1 VPASTSNVD
10 TLETTKPEVIVD
22 VNPATSEIIG
32 HVPKSSVQEV
42 SQTIEN
48 AQRAFQEWR
57 NYPYPDRM
65 RIFARFADLIRKD
78 SENLAVLLTQEQ
90 GKTLN
95 EARKEI
101 NEGIRAIE
109 LFSGEIGR
117 MNGEKI
123 ESDRKGFIAY
133 TLRSPLGVTAIVTPW
148 NYPVSIP
155 LWKIAPCVM
164 SGNTVVFKPASFTP
178 ITGTKIVELLREA
191 GMPPYVVNC
200 VLGDGSSVGD
210 SLVRD
215 HRVKA
220 VSFTGSTE
228 VGTRINKLAS
238 EHQARVQA
246 EMGGKNSCVVLEDAD
261 LELLT
266 KDLVSAAFGV
276 AGQKCTA
283 TSLLIVTE
291 KIEAEVLRRVLK
303 LVENIKV
310 GNGMNEGVTMGPV
323 VSQDRLDS
331 ILHYIELGKK
341 EGAKLMAGGFRLKG
355 SEYDKGFFVAPT
367 VFKDVSMDMTIA
379 QEEIFG
385 PVLSIIPVST
395 FEEAIEVVNKS
406 KYGLSSS
413 IYTRDLTKALDFVQ
427 RVETGITHVNIPTN
441 HIEYQ
446 LPFGGIKDSGIG
458 PPEQGKSA
466 IEFFTASRTVYVRYS
481 W

>member
-1 VPASTSNVD
+1 MRSDAGNIE
-10 TLETTKPEVIVD
+10 TLAATKPVIVD
-22 VNPATSEIIG
+22 VNPATSEVLGRI
-32 HVPKSSVQEV
+32 PKSSVEEV
-42 SQTIEN
+42 GQVVEN

-57 NYPYPDRM
+57 NYSYPDRM
-65 RIFARFADLIRKD
+65 RIFARFADLMR
-78 SENLAVLLTQEQ
+78 ENFESLATLLTREQ

-95 EARKEI
+95 EARKEV
-101 NEGIRAIE
+101 NESVRAIE

-117 MNGEKI
+117 MNGEQI
-123 ESDRKGFIAY
+123 GSDRKGFMAY
-133 TLRSPLGVTAIVTPW
+133 TLRSPVGVSAIVTPW
-148 NYPVSIP
+148 NYPFSIP
-155 LWKIAPCVM
+155 LWKIVPCAM
-164 SGNTVVFKPASFTP
+164 SGNTVVFKPASLTP
-178 ITGTKIVELLREA
+178 ITGTKIVELLQEA

-200 VLGDGSSVGD
+200 VIGDGATVGD

-215 HRVKA
+215 RRVKA

-228 VGTRINKLAS
+228 VGTRINMLAS
-238 EHQARVQA
+238 EHQAKVQA
-246 EMGGKNSCVVLEDAD
+246 EMGGKNSCVVLDDAD
-261 LELLT
+261 LKLLT
-266 KDLVSAAFGV
+266 KDLLSAAFGV

-283 TSLLIVTE
+283 TSLLIVT
-291 KIEAEVLRRVLK
+291 KKVEAEVLRRVLK

-310 GNGMNEGVTMGPV
+310 GNGMNEDVTMGPV
-323 VSQDRLDS
+323 VSQDRLAS

-341 EGAKLMAGGFRLKG
+341 EGAKLIAGGFRFKG
-355 SEYDKGFFVAPT
+355 PEYDKGFFVAPT

-458 PPEQGKSA
+458 PTEQGRSA
-466 IEFFTASRTVYVRYS
+466 IEFFTESRTAYIRYS

>member
-1 VPASTSNVD
+1 MRKNFES
-10 TLETTKPEVIVD
+10 L
-22 VNPATSEIIG
+22 AT
-32 HVPKSSVQEV
+32 
-42 SQTIEN
+42 
-48 AQRAFQEWR
+48 
-57 NYPYPDRM
+57 
-65 RIFARFADLIRKD
+65 
-78 SENLAVLLTQEQ
+78 LLTREQ

-95 EARKEI
+95 EARKEV
-101 NEGIRAIE
+101 NESIRAIE

-117 MNGEKI
+117 MNGEQI
-123 ESDRKGFIAY
+123 ESDRKGFMAY
-133 TLRSPLGVTAIVTPW
+133 TLRSPVGVTAIVTPW
-148 NYPVSIP
+148 NYPFSIP
-155 LWKIAPCVM
+155 LWKIVPCVI
-164 SGNTVVFKPASFTP
+164 SGNTVVFKPASLTP
-178 ITGTKIVELLREA
+178 IIGTKIVELLQEA
-191 GMPPYVVNC
+191 GMPPYVVNY
-200 VLGDGSSVGD
+200 VLGDGATVGD

-228 VGTRINKLAS
+228 VGTRINMLAS
-238 EHQARVQA
+238 EHQAKVQA

-266 KDLVSAAFGV
+266 KDLLSAAFGV

-283 TSLLIVTE
+283 TSLLIVA
-291 KIEAEVLRRVLK
+291 KKVEAEVLRRVLK

-310 GNGMNEGVTMGPV
+310 GNGMNEDVTMGPV

-355 SEYDKGFFVAPT
+355 PEYDNGFFVAPT

-395 FEEAIEVVNKS
+395 SEEAIEVVNKS

-458 PPEQGKSA
+458 PTEQGRSA
-466 IEFFTASRTVYVRYS
+466 IEFFTESRTVYVRYS